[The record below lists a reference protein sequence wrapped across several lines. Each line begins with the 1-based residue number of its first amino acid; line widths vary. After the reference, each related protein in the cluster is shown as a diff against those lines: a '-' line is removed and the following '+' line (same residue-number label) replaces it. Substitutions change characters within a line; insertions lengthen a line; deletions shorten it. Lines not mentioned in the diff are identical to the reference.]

1 LSAHLI
7 IQDLAKDT
15 TINGL
20 SYKKDSQIIIFDS
33 NKVKSGVLAVDA
45 EINGEQYQAGNR
57 LWFNTNGSIKLV
69 DVKSNY

>member
-1 LSAHLI
+1 MSAHLI

-20 SYKKDSQIIIFDS
+20 SYKKDSQIIIFDF

-57 LWFNTNGSIKLV
+57 LWFNINGSIKLV
-69 DVKSNY
+69 DVESNY